1 MHLDSSLV
9 IARHALL
16 KPMRFPPSERRVNG
30 KLEHFFDALFP
41 PLSSKIDD
49 KVTIVFRVI
58 VSDSDDTEELW
69 CVFLE

>member
-16 KPMRFPPSERRVNG
+16 KPMRPPPSERRVNG
-30 KLEHFFDALFP
+30 KIEPLLNAPFP
-41 PLSSKIDD
+41 SLGFKIDD